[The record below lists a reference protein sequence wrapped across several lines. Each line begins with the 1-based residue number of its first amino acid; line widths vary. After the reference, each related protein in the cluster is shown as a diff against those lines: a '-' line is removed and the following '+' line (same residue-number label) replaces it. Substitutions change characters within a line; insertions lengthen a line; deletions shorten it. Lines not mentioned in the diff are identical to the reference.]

1 MTISTSV
8 GTSVRTKNEPSMSS
22 VFKPMIDYTFGA
34 LPVESLPEALV
45 DKIFEF
51 VMHPY
56 ARMVLQRIAELNQT
70 LPPEQRY
77 VLSRRVMEYGDQ
89 PVLQKFDG
97 AANYFIQVS
106 MQDVEH
112 IARMVTM
119 TPLMYS
125 FPHKTARM
133 SCYAKHQW
141 EEVFDS
147 FRFNLGPFYGPTK
160 KEFAKLIRPFQFWK
174 GRMKRSEFPELT
186 KDHRGIIIQ
195 SYKIE
200 DVRYKFFDFR
210 FGHLTREQ
218 AVLAFLVMGIPYT
231 WNGQDR
237 QGFWFHTKDRQRIK
251 HTEVMEFIEEKR
263 HLLV

>member
-1 MTISTSV
+1 
-8 GTSVRTKNEPSMSS
+8 
-22 VFKPMIDYTFGA
+22 MIDYTFGE
-34 LPVESLPEALV
+34 LPVLWRSLPEALV
-45 DKIFEF
+45 DEIFAF
-51 VMHPY
+51 MMHPY
-56 ARMVLQRIAELNQT
+56 ARMVLRRIAELNQT
-70 LPPEQRY
+70 LPTEQRY

-89 PVLQKFDG
+89 PVLHKFDG
-97 AANYFIQVS
+97 AANHFIQVS
-106 MQDVEH
+106 MEDVEH

-125 FPHKTARM
+125 FPHNTARM

-141 EEVFDS
+141 EVVFDS
-147 FRFNLGPFYGPTK
+147 QRFNLGPFYGPTK

-174 GRMKRSEFPELT
+174 DLMGKRSEFPELT
-186 KDHRGIIIQ
+186 KDHRGIVIQ

-200 DVRYKFFDFR
+200 DVRYKFFDFW
-210 FGHLTREQ
+210 FGYLSREQ

-237 QGFWFHTKDRQRIK
+237 QGFWFHTKDRHNIK
-251 HTEVMEFIEEKR
+251 HTEVIKFIEENR